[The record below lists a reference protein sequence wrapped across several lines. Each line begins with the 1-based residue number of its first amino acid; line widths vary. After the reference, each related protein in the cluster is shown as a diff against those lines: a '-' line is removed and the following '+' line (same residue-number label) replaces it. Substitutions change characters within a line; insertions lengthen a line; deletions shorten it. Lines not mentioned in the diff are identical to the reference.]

1 MFWDTSA
8 LVRCYDAGEPGHTR
22 AMNFLLA
29 ERVHEASAFIV
40 PEVTSAVVRKLGRDR
55 RNRDAFLRTIDGHL
69 SFFDLSAVAEGHM
82 GEAVRLTKKYSLR
95 AADALHVASALIL
108 RKELG
113 RRSLAFLTADRQQA
127 EAARGE
133 RLKVFEV

>member
-8 LVRCYDAGEPGHTR
+8 LVRCYDPGEPDHGR
-22 AMNFLLA
+22 ARSFLLA

-40 PEVTSAVVRKLGRDR
+40 PELTSTVVRKLGRDR
-55 RNRDAFLRTIDGHL
+55 RNRDALLKTIKGHL
-69 SFFDLSAVAEGHM
+69 AFFDLSAVAEGHLE
-82 GEAVRLTKKYSLR
+82 EATRLIKTYSLR

-113 RRSLAFLTADRQQA
+113 RRSLAFLTADREQA
-127 EAARGE
+127 QAARSE
-133 RLKVFEV
+133 RLKVFEL